1 MSKYVKELI
10 QSELE
15 KSLVAGDVKEF
26 VVLSVRG
33 IAGVDNNVMRGEL
46 KEKGVRMMVV
56 KNALFR
62 RALRNQD
69 LEGAC
74 SLFSGPCAVAYGGDS
89 IVDAAKELVGWGNKL
104 KSLEIKGAYLDGT
117 VLDEKGA
124 LQLSKMPTRK
134 ELQAQIASVIMSP
147 AAKIAGAVAG
157 PGSLAAGCVKSVIE
171 KAEKE
176 AA

>member
-15 KSLVAGDVKEF
+15 KNLVDGDIREF
-26 VVLSVRG
+26 VVLSVKG
-33 IAGVDNNVMRGEL
+33 ISGIDNNTMRGEL
-46 KEKGVRMMVV
+46 KQKGVRMMVV

-62 RALRNQD
+62 RALRNQE

-74 SLFSGPCAVAYGGDS
+74 DLFDGPCAVAFGGDS
-89 IVDAAKELVGWGNKL
+89 IVDAAKELVDWGK
-104 KSLEIKGAYLDGT
+104 KVKALEIKGAFLDGT

-124 LQLSKMPTRK
+124 VQLSKMPSRR

-147 AAKIAGAVAG
+147 AAKLAGAIAG
-157 PGSLAAGCVKSVIE
+157 PGSLVAGCVKSVIE

>member
-26 VVLSVRG
+26 MVLSVRG
-33 IAGVDNNVMRGEL
+33 IPGVDNNVMRGEL
-46 KEKGVRMMVV
+46 KQKGVRMMVV

-74 SLFSGPCAVAYGGDS
+74 DLFNGPCAVAYGGDS
-89 IVDAAKELVGWGNKL
+89 IVDAAKELVDWSKKV
-104 KSLEIKGAYLDGT
+104 KSLEIKGAYLDGA
-117 VLDEKGA
+117 VLDAKGA
-124 LQLSKMPTRK
+124 VQLSKMPTRR
-134 ELQAQIASVIMSP
+134 ELQAQIARIITSP
-147 AAKIAGAVAG
+147 AAKIAGAVAA
-157 PGSLAAGCVKSVIE
+157 PGSLIAGCVKSVIE